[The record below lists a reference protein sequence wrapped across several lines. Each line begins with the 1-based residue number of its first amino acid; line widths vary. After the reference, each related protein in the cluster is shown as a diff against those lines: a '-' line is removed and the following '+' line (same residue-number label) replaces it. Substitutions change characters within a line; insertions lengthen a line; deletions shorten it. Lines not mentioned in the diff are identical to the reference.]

1 MIRIKDWNG
10 TFENA
15 DTRKRQRLGWFHCP
29 SGNDSQGYVELMSYG
44 ERGIQAYA
52 VFIAICQ
59 WSATCLPVIRGSC
72 ARSDGRPM
80 NIRQIAATIR
90 MPPEVVEDA
99 IALLSSQDV
108 GWLLVENMQEI
119 QGNKQI
125 CQSSADH
132 LPVACQSSASC
143 LPQGKGKGQGEG
155 QGEGEGEGQGKD
167 ISSVV
172 SEDRKPEPVYSD
184 SPVFPCD
191 GDVKTWQPTQ
201 RQVEAWQQAYP
212 QVDVAAELR
221 KAAAW
226 VTSNR
231 RKTAKGMPRFV
242 NGWLART
249 TDKSTGPPR
258 ATTTY
263 QTTADRTKNV
273 FASIREMTNAD
284 DSGQGARIG
293 VSDVQPRSD
302 G

>member
-1 MIRIKDWNG
+1 MPRIRTIKPEFWLN
-10 TFENA
+10 EELA
-15 DTRKRQRLGWFHCP
+15 ALPEHARL
-29 SGNDSQGYVELMSYG
+29 L
-44 ERGIQAYA
+44 
-52 VFIAICQ
+52 
-59 WSATCLPVIRGSC
+59 
-72 ARSDGRPM
+72 
-80 NIRQIAATIR
+80 
-90 MPPEVVEDA
+90 A
-99 IALLSSQDV
+99 IALLNYADDTGCFLANPNLVRAACFPFEDHSKNVLGSLQELSQI
-108 GWLLVENMQEI
+108 GYVEIRDCDGKAIGRVCKFNDHQRIDKPQKSKLMPIFDAFPREIGNSKNVPRTFQERSK
-119 QGNKQI
+119 N
-125 CQSSADH
+125 SPR
-132 LPVACQSSASC
+132 L
-143 LPQGKGKGQGEG
+143 EEEREREREREE
-155 QGEGEGEGQGKD
+155 EGERED

-184 SPVFPCD
+184 SPVFACD

-258 ATTTY
+258 TTTTY

-293 VSDVQPRSD
+293 VSDLQPRSD